1 MNIEKKLRTRFVFID
16 TCVFISKYF
25 NFGIYSL
32 GRTQRYIEEG
42 KIHLLLPDIT
52 KSEIEKNIR
61 KFSEEAYKELLSFIK
76 KDAIKI
82 LKCIDY
88 SPFGGEISIPT
99 QEEIYKSIYAKF
111 EAFIDSPNVE
121 VLSTNNVNSK
131 IIFEKYFNSEPPF
144 DKKEKKFE
152 FPDAFVL
159 ETINET
165 SRNKGEEIYVIS
177 SDNDMKSY
185 VALNPNLLHLN
196 NINELNDLIIHND
209 ENLAVPANFA
219 DEAFEYLKEQIIEK
233 AKSKIYESEFEI
245 TQLYEYFYD
254 DIINDVEIESIEIC
268 EKNLQEVSRTEAEYQ
283 VNFNVHLT
291 VEISL
296 PDFESSP
303 WDPEDQRFIYINRE
317 KYKNQFQEVFSA
329 YVSLVYEDGIIQK
342 AEISNLSFEN
352 STFELS
358 HQI

>member
-1 MNIEKKLRTRFVFID
+1 MTSDKKLRTRFVFID
-16 TCVFISKYF
+16 TCVFRSKNF

-32 GRTQRYIEEG
+32 GRTQRYIEES

-52 KSEIEKNIR
+52 KSEIEKNI
-61 KFSEEAYKELLSFIK
+61 KKCADEAYKELLSFTK
-76 KDAIKI
+76 KDTIKI
-82 LKCIDY
+82 LKCIDN
-88 SPFGGEISIPT
+88 SPFGGEINIPT

-121 VLSTNNVNSK
+121 LLSTNNVNPK
-131 IIFEKYFNSEPPF
+131 IIFDKYFNSEPPF
-144 DKKEKKFE
+144 DKKDKKYE

-159 ETINET
+159 ETINEA
-165 SRNKGEEIYVIS
+165 SRKKGEEIYVIS

-185 VALNPNLLHLN
+185 VALNSNLLHLN

-209 ENLAVPANFA
+209 KNLAEPAKFA
-219 DEAFEYLKEQIIEK
+219 DEVFEHLKENIIEK
-233 AKSKIYESEFEI
+233 AKSKIYEGEFEI

-254 DIINDVEIESIEIC
+254 DIINNIEIESIEIC
-268 EKNLQEVSRTEAEYQ
+268 EKNLQEVSITEAEYQ
-283 VNFNVHLT
+283 VNFNTRLT

-303 WDPEDQRFIYINRE
+303 WDPEDKRFVFINRE
-317 KYKNQFQEVFSA
+317 KFTNQFQEIFSA
-329 YVSLVYEDGIIQK
+329 YVTLIYEDGIIQK
-342 AEISNLSFEN
+342 AEIINLSFES